1 MNNQTTKIQ
10 VLVLPAQEDIAT
22 FQQGRKPLNILLREF
37 ENSLEVDAY
46 RDGHDAI
53 EDLHIAV
60 EELVVVG
67 SKVTYNLV
75 DSESDGD
82 ESTPHE
88 VTYSTPA
95 QAEAF
100 RLGIEDA
107 EGFVSCLVLT
117 EDDDGFY
124 RLKSYFLEQQC
135 EGQVAP
141 VPTIVVYKSG
151 NQITRVVASQAVRVI
166 VLDADGEGLEEDA
179 PRTVTIDGQE
189 LYVTDLDV
197 SAALPVQGA
206 EHCVSEAFVQST
218 VRFVEAMPEHY
229 KTRSNVPGAF
239 SEAFPVLQSVPVKHW
254 AEYDLQ
260 LGNGKLTHV
269 IDIDDQ
275 RLSSGQFYLTV
286 GAMEGNLDDMI
297 SVCAE
302 VGVCEEAGVEGVPS
316 LLVNFDA
323 DSQAFRLFKVADKVY
338 LQPEL
343 GVTVKNDL
351 IQGSSF
357 LVFS

>member
-1 MNNQTTKIQ
+1 MNTQSTKIQ

-22 FQQGRKPLNILLREF
+22 FKQGRKPLNILLREF
-37 ENSLEVDAY
+37 DSSLEVDAY
-46 RDGHDAI
+46 HDGHDAI

-60 EELVVVG
+60 EELIVVG

-75 DSESDGD
+75 DSEADGD

-88 VTYSTPA
+88 VSYATPA

-100 RLGIEDA
+100 RLGLEDA

-117 EDDDGFY
+117 EDDDEFY
-124 RLKSYFLEQQC
+124 RLKSYFLEQKC
-135 EGQVAP
+135 ERQVAP
-141 VPTIVVYKSG
+141 APTIVVYKSG
-151 NQITRVVASQAVRVI
+151 NQITRVVADQAVRVI
-166 VLDADGEGLEEDA
+166 VLDADCEGLEEDA

-218 VRFVEAMPEHY
+218 VRFVEAMPAHD

-260 LGNGKLTHV
+260 LGDGKLTHV

-302 VGVCEEAGVEGVPS
+302 VGKDEVAGFEGVPS

-323 DSQAFRLFKVADKVY
+323 DAQAFRLFKVADKIY
-338 LQPEL
+338 LQPES
-343 GVTVKNDL
+343 GVSVETAGD
-351 IQGSSF
+351 QSGSCI
-357 LVFS
+357 VFS